1 MARLLVPKLGVSVA
15 HFFPWARTS
24 SHTAAGG
31 VLTPRALLLEA
42 LNRLNDK
49 LAKAGERL
57 KLWMI
62 GGGVMMFALDARDST
77 LDLDVA
83 LKAGKESVLNRLSA
97 EVRQDMAKDGKE
109 IPDDWINQ
117 DFSMQLGEINIS
129 AKDFKADPRF
139 QWSNLKIEFA
149 SVELMLALKAFSLRE
164 GTRDL
169 EDLKFLMKRVN
180 LKSLD
185 HLYDILERYQDIEFL
200 QDGDDILIENM
211 AREVLGKPLIKS

>member
-1 MARLLVPKLGVSVA
+1 MARLLTPKLGVTMA
-15 HFFPWARTS
+15 HYFPWMRTAAKV
-24 SHTAAGG
+24 AAGG
-31 VLTPRALLLEA
+31 APTSRALLKEA
-42 LNRLNDK
+42 LDRLNDK
-49 LAKAGERL
+49 LTKAGESI

-62 GGGVMMFALDARDST
+62 GGGVMMFALDAREST

-83 LKAGKESVLNRLSA
+83 LKSGKESVFNRLSA
-97 EVRQDMAKDGKE
+97 EVQREMAKDGKE

-117 DFSMQLGEINIS
+117 DFSMQLGEINVS
-129 AKDFKADPRF
+129 AKDFRPDPNF

-149 SVELMLALKAFSLRE
+149 CPELMLALKAFSLRE

-169 EDLKFLMKRVN
+169 DDLRFLLKKVN

-185 HLYDILERYQDIEFL
+185 HLFDILERYQDIEFL

-211 AREVLGKPLIKS
+211 AREILGKPTVKG